1 MLLDSLPRGFS
12 CLLPD
17 LFLLKSLM
25 LLWIRGLHW
34 RGDHRLSELDR
45 MVLGRHLLV
54 SADTTALK
62 TGLTI
67 GKLDSTEGKVDY
79 CGISFFNKVVL
90 CEPLDM

>member
-1 MLLDSLPRGFS
+1 
-12 CLLPD
+12 
-17 LFLLKSLM
+17 
-25 LLWIRGLHW
+25 
-34 RGDHRLSELDR
+34 

-67 GKLDSTEGKVDY
+67 GKLDSSKWEVDHG
-79 CGISFFNKVVL
+79 GISLFNKIVL